1 VHVSLTD
8 RLEAWVREKV
18 DSGLY
23 NNASEVVRE
32 ALRAKMLAERSEAE
46 KLEILKAELEK
57 GMEDVR
63 AGRVRKYSLE
73 ELKEDRDA
81 YLSRAVSNG

>member
-1 VHVSLTD
+1 MHVSLTE

-18 DSGLY
+18 ESGLY

-32 ALRAKMLAERSEAE
+32 ALRARMLAERSEAE
-46 KLEILKAELEK
+46 KLELLRAEIEK

-63 AGRVRKYSLE
+63 AGRTRKFTLE
-73 ELKEDRDA
+73 ELKAERDA
-81 YLSRAVSNG
+81 YLSKAVSNG

>member
-1 VHVSLTD
+1 MHVSLTD

-32 ALRAKMLAERSEAE
+32 ALRAKIRAEMSEAE
-46 KLEILKAELEK
+46 KLALLKAELEK
-57 GMEDVR
+57 GMADVR
-63 AGRVRKYSLE
+63 AGRVRTWDKDEFLAE
-73 ELKEDRDA
+73 MRPDA
-81 YLSRAVSNG
+81 EA